1 PPRREAG
8 LRLLPADDRWSYSGR
23 RRGSVGVEYVQ
34 RVSQVRDLARS
45 YWFDALVAALGIVAI
60 LEVVLGFGSPGA
72 PQTTLWFSVPA
83 IVVLVLAVFAR
94 RLFPFAGPAVYW
106 LLAAGIS
113 VADPLLV
120 PYPVPP
126 LPLPSPD
133 PFLLPLP

>member
-60 LEVVLGFGSPGA
+60 LEVVLGRGSPGA
-72 PQTTLWFSVPA
+72 PRTTLWFCVPA
-83 IVVLVLAVFAR
+83 IVILVLAVFAR
-94 RLFPFAGPAVYW
+94 RRFPFAGPAVYW

-113 VADPLLV
+113 FVEPLLI
-120 PYPVPP
+120 PYANALFPIGMA
-126 LPLPSPD
+126 D
-133 PFLLPLP
+133 